1 MSGPLLEYLLR
12 LGDTTLILGH
22 RLGEWCGH
30 APTVEE
36 DIALANT
43 ALDLVGQTRLWLGL
57 ASVVENRGRDADA
70 LAYRRDAWEFRNLLI
85 AELPNVDYGRTILRQ
100 FLYDAYALP
109 LLERL
114 GASSERRVA
123 EIAIKAAK
131 ETAYH
136 LDRSSGIVIGLG
148 DGTPESHARMQAALD
163 ALWPYAGEMLAPDA
177 VDDSLAAEGAAPD
190 LAEVRREWTRTVE
203 DAFVQATLVA
213 PEGEFAHRGGKT
225 GRHTEHLGHLLAEM
239 QFLQRAYP
247 GATW

>member
-1 MSGPLLEYLLR
+1 MSDPLLEYLLR

-30 APTVEE
+30 APTIEE

-57 ASVVENRGRDADA
+57 AAEVEDRGRDADA

-85 AELPNVDYGRTILRQ
+85 AELPNIDYGRTILRQ

-109 LLERL
+109 LLLRL
-114 GASSERRVA
+114 GASTERRMA
-123 EIAIKAAK
+123 EIAGKAAK
-131 ETAYH
+131 EAAYH

-148 DGTPESHARMQAALD
+148 DGNPESRSRMQAALD

-177 VDDSLAAEGAAPD
+177 VDDALAAEGAVPD
-190 LAEVRREWTRTVE
+190 LAEIGQDWTRTVE
-203 DAFVQATLVA
+203 GALAEATLVA
-213 PEGEFAHRGGKT
+213 PEGDFAHRGGKT